1 MFRTCVLLMMI
12 TIVSSCSKNK
22 SSSIP
27 PASFKFTALG
37 NNYSWGGDQ
46 IVKVFT
52 TGPIKDTCYYLS
64 AHDNMNNSISL
75 RVNAT
80 SMALG
85 TYTLTRAV
93 TTTAYSP
100 EHRCQIGS
108 SSWGS
113 THAGDFATV
122 TITKIHDGWFAD
134 GFFST
139 AMFCMVGSSCA
150 NNLIITNGEFQN
162 LPFFPF

>member
-1 MFRTCVLLMMI
+1 MFRICSLLMMI
-12 TIVSSCSKNK
+12 VLVSSCRKNK
-22 SSSIP
+22 SLP
-27 PASFKFTALG
+27 DAASFNFTALG
-37 NNYSWGGDQ
+37 NNFRWTGDQ
-46 IVKVFT
+46 ITKVFT
-52 TGPIKDTCYYLS
+52 TDPITDTCYYLS

-80 SMALG
+80 RITPG

-100 EHRCQIGS
+100 EHSCKIGTS
-108 SSWGS
+108 WWGS

-134 GFFST
+134 GSFST
-139 AMFCMVGSSCA
+139 TISCMVGSSCG
-150 NNLIITNGEFQN
+150 NNLITTNGEFKN

>member
-1 MFRTCVLLMMI
+1 MFRTCAFLMMI
-12 TIVSSCSKNK
+12 TLFTSCSKNK

-46 IVKVFT
+46 IIKVYT
-52 TGPIKDTCYYLS
+52 TAPIKDTCYYLS
-64 AHDNMNNSISL
+64 AHDSMNNSISL
-75 RVNAT
+75 RFNTT
-80 SMALG
+80 SIALG

-100 EHRCQIGS
+100 EHSCQIGS

-113 THAGDFATV
+113 TNAGDFATV
-122 TITKIHDGWFAD
+122 TITKIHDGRFAD

-139 AMFCMVGSSCA
+139 TMACRAGSSCP
-150 NNLIITNGEFQN
+150 NNLVITNGEFKN
-162 LPFFPF
+162 LPFFPY